1 MRLERYLIRSPS
13 EIRLDLTG
21 SRAVREALLHWEEVS
36 QLGKFKENWYI
47 VLVVLIFIFMF
58 GYGVYNNIRQRP
70 SAPVSEEMT
79 TEEVPT
85 QESSPAGMAEE
96 KEEATPS
103 AESSPSGEE
112 EVEASPAAHE
122 ELTPPELMDR

>member
-1 MRLERYLIRSPS
+1 MN
-13 EIRLDLTG
+13 
-21 SRAVREALLHWEEVS
+21 V
-36 QLGKFKENWYI
+36 LGKFKDNWYI

-58 GYGVYNNIRQRP
+58 GYGVYNNIRERP

-79 TEEVPT
+79 AEEEPA
-85 QESSPAGMAEE
+85 QESSPAGVVEE

-112 EVEASPAAHE
+112 AMEATPAARE
-122 ELTPPELMDR
+122 ELTPQELIER